1 MVAQAPSV
9 TIRYLVRVAG
19 SLSNVVTEAV
29 RDRFG
34 SVDVRRYP
42 TSTVLAVGV
51 RDQPGLRSLLVTLF
65 DVGHEV
71 LSITQEEDPPL
82 DETNIGEGA

>member
-51 RDQPGLRSLLVTLF
+51 PDQPGLRSLLVTLF

-71 LSITQEEDPPL
+71 LSITQEDPPL
-82 DETNIGEGA
+82 DETNIGEEA

>member
-1 MVAQAPSV
+1 V

-19 SLSNVVTEAV
+19 SLSHVVTEAV

-34 SVDVRRYP
+34 PVDVRRYP

-51 RDQPGLRSLLVTLF
+51 PDQPGLRSLLVTLF

-71 LSITQEEDPPL
+71 LSITREDPST
-82 DETNIGEGA
+82 DQTTIGEGA